1 MFAAR
6 HNAVDVA
13 ELLITH
19 GADVNAK
26 NAWSMTALMYTVWN
40 NNAPNIARLLI
51 EAGADVNAKDYQG
64 NTALMFAEESHSTDV
79 IALLKAA
86 GTKE

>member
-1 MFAAR
+1 M
-6 HNAVDVA
+6 
-13 ELLITH
+13 LISH

-51 EAGADVNAKDYQG
+51 EAGADVNAQDNQG
-64 NTALMFAEESHSTDV
+64 KTALMLAEESHSTDV
-79 IALLKAA
+79 IELLKSA
-86 GTKE
+86 GAKE